1 MKSENKRVVTSFA
14 VTPQIKQQLNEH
26 KEKCG
31 ISRSWLINK
40 LLADYFQKVGG
51 MKNGEQ

>member
-1 MKSENKRVVTSFA
+1 MKSEKNRIITSFSIA
-14 VTPQIKQQLNEH
+14 PALFQKLKDYK
-26 KEKCG
+26 KENG